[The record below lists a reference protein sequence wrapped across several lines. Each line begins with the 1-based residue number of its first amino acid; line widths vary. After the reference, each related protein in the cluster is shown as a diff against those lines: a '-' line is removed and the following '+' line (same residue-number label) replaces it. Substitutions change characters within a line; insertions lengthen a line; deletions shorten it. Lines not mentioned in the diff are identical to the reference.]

1 MSRVVTWALGLLYIL
16 KIFSFLGP
24 SFPTVMPMSM
34 VCWLLFPKSVNLSSS
49 LNHSSAWFK
58 IIQFYQKINE
68 VLGNP
73 ASSFSWPYLKIKM
86 KPFSN
91 RHICEYLPK
100 NMFLG
105 GLLFKNEVD
114 SSQVLC
120 AAKCFSTIE
129 QNFEDSI
136 CIKTKDVWSLN
147 VIKWCQPRNYISHS
161 ILLIIATFIEKLAC
175 FS

>member
-1 MSRVVTWALGLLYIL
+1 
-16 KIFSFLGP
+16 
-24 SFPTVMPMSM
+24 
-34 VCWLLFPKSVNLSSS
+34 
-49 LNHSSAWFK
+49 
-58 IIQFYQKINE
+58 
-68 VLGNP
+68 
-73 ASSFSWPYLKIKM
+73 M

-129 QNFEDSI
+129 QNFADSI
-136 CIKTKDVWSLN
+136 CIKTKDV
-147 VIKWCQPRNYISHS
+147 
-161 ILLIIATFIEKLAC
+161 
-175 FS
+175 